1 MPSGAPTR
9 TLGDVTAAD
18 AARPDR
24 QTLLAFTAVVIL
36 GGSNAIAVKASVA
49 ELDPLWSAALRF
61 LGAGVLLLVGVMVTR
76 RPLPRGKSF
85 SGAILYGLLGFTGS
99 YGLIYVAIRDVP
111 AGTVMVL
118 ISLVPLFTF
127 GLTILHGQERFR
139 AQGLVGALLALGGVA
154 IVVADQLTA
163 AVPIGSLL
171 LVLVGVV
178 FIAESGV
185 ILKWVPRADPFAT
198 NGVGML
204 AGGGILAVVSIV
216 RGETLALPVTGG
228 VWAAVG
234 YLVLGGSIV
243 MFALYLFALRRWTA
257 SAVSYVTLL
266 MPMVTVPFAALLFG
280 EQISPTFV
288 VGGVVVLV
296 GVYVGAFL
304 RIRGRR
310 SSAISLPECLP
321 PDACADPAV
330 GSGALVL
337 EGSRPRS

>member
-1 MPSGAPTR
+1 MAS
-9 TLGDVTAAD
+9 DD
-18 AARPDR
+18 AVRPDR
-24 QTLLAFTAVVIL
+24 LTILAFLAVVIL

-49 ELDPLWSAALRF
+49 ELDPLWSAAARF
-61 LGAGVLLLVGVMVTR
+61 LVAGILLLAGVAVTR
-76 RPLPRGKSF
+76 RPVPSGKSL
-85 SGAILYGLLGFTGS
+85 SGAVLYGLLAFSGS
-99 YGLIYVAIRDVP
+99 YGLIYLAIRDVP

-127 GLTILHGQERFR
+127 GLAILHGLERFR
-139 AQGLVGALLALGGVA
+139 AQGLIGALIALGGVA
-154 IVVADQLTA
+154 LIVIDQLGA
-163 AVPIGSLL
+163 AVPLGSLL
-171 LVLVGVV
+171 LIVVGVV

-204 AGGGILAVVSIV
+204 TGGAVLAAFSLAL
-216 RGETLALPVTGG
+216 GETFALPATIG

-243 MFALYLFALRRWTA
+243 MFGLYLFALRRWTA

-266 MPMVTVPFAALLFG
+266 MPMVTVPAAAVMFG

-288 VGGVVVLV
+288 IGGVVVLV

-304 RIRGRR
+304 KIRPRR

-321 PDACADPAV
+321 TDACAEPAAPAKPV
-330 GSGALVL
+330 A
-337 EGSRPRS
+337 EAA

>member
-1 MPSGAPTR
+1 MA
-9 TLGDVTAAD
+9 AAD

-24 QTLLAFTAVVIL
+24 LTILAFLAVVVL

-49 ELDPLWSAALRF
+49 ELDPLWSAAARF
-61 LGAGVLLLVGVMVTR
+61 LAAGILLSAGVLLTR
-76 RPLPRGKSF
+76 RPIPRGKSF
-85 SGAILYGLLGFTGS
+85 SGAILYGLFAFAGS
-99 YGLIYVAIRDVP
+99 YGFIYFAIRDVP

-127 GLTILHGQERFR
+127 GLAILHGQERFH
-139 AQGLVGALLALGGVA
+139 AQGLVGASIALGGVA
-154 IVVADQLTA
+154 VVVADQLGA
-163 AVPIGSLL
+163 AVPFGSLL

-178 FIAESGV
+178 FVAESGV

-204 AGGGILAVVSIV
+204 AGGGVLAMLSVVS
-216 RGETLALPVTGG
+216 GETSALPATVG

-234 YLVLGGSIV
+234 YLVVGGSIV
-243 MFALYLFALRRWTA
+243 MFGLYLFALRRWTA

-266 MPMVTVPFAALLFG
+266 MPMVTVPFAAVLFG

-288 VGGVVVLV
+288 AGGAVVLV

-304 RIRGRR
+304 KIRPRR

-321 PDACADPAV
+321 PDACAEPAMPSV
-330 GSGALVL
+330 GLAAAGTT
-337 EGSRPRS
+337 GRP